1 MQVGGDHM
9 PGLPHDDELGSEA
22 GAAEPVHCWTTPT
35 ECTAA
40 HCLQRLAVELELPLA
55 AARRRSRER
64 SRSSSGELPAGLGDG
79 MSAWGSYLSQTSAGG
94 HSNGQPGSRAAP
106 GPAAPGGGSDCSSGG
121 DGGMEVGS
129 FSPSRRRPPPGLRG
143 VLEDE
148 EAPADADEDAPRRP
162 RLGRDS
168 MGSDAGD
175 AAGSPAS

>member
-1 MQVGGDHM
+1 
-9 PGLPHDDELGSEA
+9 
-22 GAAEPVHCWTTPT
+22 
-35 ECTAA
+35 
-40 HCLQRLAVELELPLA
+40 LQRLAVELELPLA

-79 MSAWGSYLSQTSAGG
+79 MSAWGSYLAQTPNGG
-94 HSNGQPGSRAAP
+94 HSTGQPGSRAAAVV
-106 GPAAPGGGSDCSSGG
+106 AAQGGGQACNGG

>member
-1 MQVGGDHM
+1 
-9 PGLPHDDELGSEA
+9 
-22 GAAEPVHCWTTPT
+22 
-35 ECTAA
+35 
-40 HCLQRLAVELELPLA
+40 VELELPLA

-79 MSAWGSYLSQTSAGG
+79 MSAWGSYLAQTPNGG
-94 HSNGQPGSRAAP
+94 HSNGQPGSKAVPASAAH
-106 GPAAPGGGSDCSSGG
+106 AARGGGQAGRG

-148 EAPADADEDAPRRP
+148 EAPPDADEDAPRRP